1 MGAEQR
7 RSRRVEALERGLP
20 EDLEAWLEA
29 TEAGIP
35 DLRDGAAKTV
45 VWADGGTRARTA
57 FAVVYLH
64 GFSAD
69 RHEID
74 PLPRRV
80 AEEICANLYYAR
92 LAGHGRSGAS
102 LADADMEDWLLD
114 AAEAMAI
121 GARLG
126 ERVIV
131 LGTST
136 GGTLALWIAGQ
147 RRWRDVL
154 AALVLV
160 SPNLAL
166 RSRAAR
172 LLSGRL
178 GRLLAR
184 LAVGRDYRFEAQ
196 NEAQALHWTTRYP
209 SSALV
214 AMMRL
219 VRAVR
224 ALPLEQV
231 NVPAFMAYSP
241 LDRVVDPSAALAAMR
256 RLRSPVKRTFAVEGD
271 GDAQHHVV
279 AGDILSPG
287 TTAAL
292 TREILEFLEE
302 IR

>member
-1 MGAEQR
+1 MGTGER
-7 RSRRVEALERGLP
+7 RVRRVEALERGLP

-29 TEAGIP
+29 TEAEIP
-35 DLRDGAAKTV
+35 DLRDGAAKTI
-45 VWADGGTRARTA
+45 VWADAGTRARTPS
-57 FAVVYLH
+57 AVVYLH

-80 AEEICANLYYAR
+80 AEEIGANLYYAR
-92 LAGHGRSGAS
+92 LSGHGRSGAS
-102 LADADMEDWLLD
+102 LADADVEDWLMD
-114 AAEAMAI
+114 AAETMEI

-154 AALVLV
+154 AALALI

-166 RSRAAR
+166 RSRAAP
-172 LLSGRL
+172 LLSGPF
-178 GRLLAR
+178 GRLIVR
-184 LAVGRDYRFEAQ
+184 LAVGREYRFEAQ
-196 NEAQALHWTTRYP
+196 NEAQALHWTTCYP
-209 SSALV
+209 SSALA

-219 VRAVR
+219 VRAVH
-224 ALPLEQV
+224 ALPLEEV

-256 RLRSPVKRTFAVEGD
+256 RLGSPVKRTLAVEGD

-279 AGDILSPG
+279 AGDILSPE
-287 TTAAL
+287 TTAFVA
-292 TREILEFLEE
+292 REIFDFLEE